1 MIWYEVGM
9 RSFGPCLSWDD
20 EEWESR
26 HNWNNNLKI
35 GAKMKCLSLCVF
47 YVYMLT
53 KMSALSQP
61 DVTVNIT
68 VVILQIY

>member
-1 MIWYEVGM
+1 
-9 RSFGPCLSWDD
+9 
-20 EEWESR
+20 
-26 HNWNNNLKI
+26 
-35 GAKMKCLSLCVF
+35 MKCLSLCVF

-53 KMSALSQP
+53 KMFALSQP